1 MRYLFLILSC
11 VGLAGY
17 AQTYSIDANA
27 LKYANT
33 ITGDDLKKHLTILA
47 SDEYEGRET
56 CKKGQEMAS
65 QYIMKHYEGLGLKPF
80 LTNDRFRQPL
90 PIIIQDP
97 KALTLKLGDKP
108 LEHIEE
114 YLCPSGMK
122 DGEIRQ
128 EELLFAGYGID
139 HARYSDYE
147 NLDAKGKILVVL
159 DNEPVGRNGKS
170 LVSGDED
177 PSEWTQNPD
186 LKRSR
191 ARKAGALGLIVIR
204 KDMLVK
210 VDKWKKRLKRPR
222 MFIDYGKDNAF
233 HFLSVHLS
241 NDAAVDAFKDH
252 IDFRKVART
261 IKKTG
266 QTFSLKIPVKFELKA
281 KGNIK
286 SCESANMIASIE
298 GTTHKNEYL
307 FITSHYDHIGIIN
320 GKINNGA
327 DDDGSGTVG
336 VLEIAEAFK
345 KAADA
350 GFRPKRTIVFLNFAG
365 EEKGLLGSRYF
376 MGDPPVAPETMVA
389 DLNIDMIGRLDKDH
403 TNNPD
408 YVYVIGSDRISTE
421 LHELSENVNKAHD
434 RLELNY
440 KYNDEK
446 DPNRYYYR
454 SDHFNF
460 ASKGV
465 PVIFYFNGVHAD
477 YHKPTDTVDKIH
489 FGKMEKI
496 TRLVFLT
503 AWEIANR
510 DKALVRDVPAKE
522 Q

>member
-1 MRYLFLILSC
+1 MRYIVFILC
-11 VGLAGY
+11 LVALGGR

-33 ITGDDLKKHLTILA
+33 ITGEDLKKHLTVLA

-56 CKKGQEMAS
+56 CKKGQELAS
-65 QYIMKHYEGLGLKPF
+65 QYIMKHYEGLQLKPF
-80 LTNDRFRQPL
+80 LTNDRFRQTL
-90 PIIIQDP
+90 PIIIQNP
-97 KALTLKLGDKP
+97 KALTVKVGDKP

-114 YLCPSGMK
+114 YLCPSGML
-122 DGEIRQ
+122 DGHVKQ
-128 EELLFAGYGID
+128 PDVVFAGYGID
-139 HARYSDYE
+139 DERYSDYK

-159 DNEPVGRNGKS
+159 DNEPVGKKG
-170 LVSGDED
+170 VSMISGEAD
-177 PSEWTQNPD
+177 PSDWTNNPD
-186 LKRSR
+186 LKRKR
-191 ARKAGALGLIVIR
+191 AKKAGALGLIVIR

-222 MFIDYGKDNAF
+222 MFIDYGKDNAY

-241 NDAAVDAFKDH
+241 NDAAVEAFGAH
-252 IDFRKVART
+252 IDFKKVSKT

-266 QTFSLKIPVKFELKA
+266 QSVSQKIPVSFEVKA
-281 KGNIK
+281 EGNIK

-307 FITSHYDHIGIIN
+307 FITSHYDHIGVIN
-320 GKINNGA
+320 GEINNGA

-336 VLEIAEAFK
+336 VMEIAEAFK

-350 GFRPKRTIVFLNFAG
+350 GFKPKRTIVFLNFAG

-376 MGDPPVAPETMVA
+376 MSDPPVATETMVA

-403 TNNPD
+403 ANNPN
-408 YVYVIGSDRISTE
+408 YVYLIGSDRISTE
-421 LHELSENVNKAHD
+421 LHNLSENVNKAFD

-477 YHKPTDTVDKIH
+477 YHKPTDTVEKIH
-489 FGKMEKI
+489 FEKMEKI

-510 DKALVRDVPAKE
+510 DKALLRDVPAKE